1 MNGLELHNEIQKL
14 TAELEKAPRWALAYA
29 LASSSIYSKL
39 PFSPDAETA
48 IAAARLEILPH
59 VEEACKTARIVA
71 HGRRMERLIK
81 KIDQGREDVR
91 RS

>member
-1 MNGLELHNEIQKL
+1 MNGLVLHDEIMKF

-39 PFSPDAETA
+39 PFAPDAETA

-71 HGRRMERLIK
+71 YGHRTERLIQ
-81 KIDQGREDVR
+81 KINQVLEDVR
-91 RS
+91 GS

>member
-1 MNGLELHNEIQKL
+1 MNGLELHNEIMRFTQ
-14 TAELEKAPRWALAYA
+14 ELEKAPRWALAYA
-29 LASSSIYSKL
+29 LASSAIYSRL
-39 PFSPDAETA
+39 PFAPDAEAA

-81 KIDQGREDVR
+81 KMNKGFKDVR